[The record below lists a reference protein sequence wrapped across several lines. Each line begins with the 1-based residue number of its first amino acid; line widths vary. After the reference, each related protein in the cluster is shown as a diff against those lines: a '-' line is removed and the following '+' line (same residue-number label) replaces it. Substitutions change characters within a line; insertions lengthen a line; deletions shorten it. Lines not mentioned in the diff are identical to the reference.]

1 MLKSLQAFR
10 ALAALMVL
18 LYHAEHGIFR
28 VAKYSGHEVIG
39 RLVDFAPACL
49 DFFFVLSGFIIM
61 YAHSADIGRP
71 SVLGTYFWRRFSRAY
86 LFYWVVMACVVPA
99 LFIVPSIGFDY
110 QRDPGVI
117 LRSVFLVPD
126 PHFHMIIDVAWTM
139 VYEVF
144 FYLMFALLILNRRV
158 GTIAIVGWIV
168 GTFIHPWLGTS
179 HGDFLFSP
187 IHQRFAAGMLVCM
200 AVQRWR
206 IPAPRL
212 IAGLGLGLF
221 MVAGVVWSYCAPLD
235 YWHHVTCFVLG
246 SCLLIAGLTEA
257 DRSGLIGAPR
267 SLVYLGD
274 AAFAIYLV
282 HFLALSVIAKI
293 SKSLLLDRYLPDP
306 VLFGLYVLGAL
317 AVGCVCHHLIEH
329 PLHVWSKRYFVRKKS
344 CVDSSATVAAIRKA
358 A

>member
-1 MLKSLQAFR
+1 MLKSLQAIR

-28 VAKYSGHEVIG
+28 VPKYHGREVIG

-71 SVLGTYFWRRFSRAY
+71 NVLGTYFWRRFSRAY
-86 LFYWVVMACVVPA
+86 LFYWVVLACVVPA
-99 LFIVPSIGFDY
+99 LFLAPSIGLDY
-110 QRDPGVI
+110 QREPGVI
-117 LRSVFLVPD
+117 LRSALLVPD
-126 PHFHMIIDVAWTM
+126 PHFHMIIGVAWTM

-144 FYLMFALLILNRRV
+144 FYFMFALLILNRRV
-158 GTIAIVGWIV
+158 GTIAFVGWIV
-168 GTFIHPWLGTS
+168 GTFLYPWLSTS
-179 HGDFLFSP
+179 HGDFVFSP

-206 IPAPRL
+206 IPSPRL
-212 IAGLGLGLF
+212 IAGLGFGLF

-257 DRSGLIGAPR
+257 ERSGLIGAPR

-293 SKSLLLDRYLPDP
+293 STSQRLDHYLSDP

-317 AVGCVCHHLIEH
+317 GAGCACHHLIEH
-329 PLHVWSKRYFVRKKS
+329 PLHVWSKRYFVRAKRPA
-344 CVDSSATVAAIRKA
+344 VGDIAAVEVRKA